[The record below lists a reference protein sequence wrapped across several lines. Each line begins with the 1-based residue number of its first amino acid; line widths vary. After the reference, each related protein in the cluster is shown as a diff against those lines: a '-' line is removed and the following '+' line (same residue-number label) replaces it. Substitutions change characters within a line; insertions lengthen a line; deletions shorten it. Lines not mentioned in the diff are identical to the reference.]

1 MDGMGYDLFGKVS
14 DANDFMVPSQ
24 RHGALVLA
32 MPMRRC
38 APPSGVPLRV
48 EGSAVSQ
55 GGPPCRSKAES
66 HASICLDDFFVLQTS
81 NC

>member
-1 MDGMGYDLFGKVS
+1 
-14 DANDFMVPSQ
+14 MVPSQ

-66 HASICLDDFFVLQTS
+66 HASICLDDFFCVTNIKLLNLPLTRW
-81 NC
+81 CF